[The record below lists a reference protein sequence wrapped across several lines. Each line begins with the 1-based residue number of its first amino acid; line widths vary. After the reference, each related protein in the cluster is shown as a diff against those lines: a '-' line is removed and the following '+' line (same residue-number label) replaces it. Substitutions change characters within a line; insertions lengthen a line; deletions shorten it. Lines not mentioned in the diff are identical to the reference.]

1 MFFANCSNCSGQIG
15 DLKLLLNREFTKIR
29 QELLAE
35 VKFYSRTVS
44 PQLNV
49 LLDNFYDVIQLN
61 EANHKQYA
69 ATIQKSE
76 PADYIFQSFTTED
89 QPLLIKYESEDDD
102 DEGQTMLVP
111 DDSSS
116 CNSPPP
122 TLPMTTQ
129 KSQPSEFFDP
139 FADDDDEDDSS
150 WIVHNS
156 NDGNTDLVFPALC
169 EFCPERFDN
178 ITEYNN
184 HTHKEP
190 RRPQLGRGNQK
201 AICDICAKICA
212 NVFILR
218 SHYTT
223 HFERYFYFYLHR
235 FARMQFFTFRTR
247 PMCDICKRT
256 CASRSS
262 LKRHMLSHNNQREF
276 ACRVCDKQF
285 NMSEALK
292 CHMRLVFLI
301 RRSVIINILLLNSR
315 IHTGEKPYKCSYCDK
330 AFSAQH
336 HMKAHL
342 HIHTGDMPYSC
353 PLCRQSFRERFG
365 VRRHLSR
372 EHHVLKEDMAIVFP
386 NRFQLLNAKEE
397 S

>member
-1 MFFANCSNCSGQIG
+1 MFFSNCSNCSGQIG

-49 LLDNFYDVIQLN
+49 LLDNFYDIIQLN
-61 EANHKQYA
+61 EDSYKQYA
-69 ATIQKSE
+69 ITIKETE
-76 PADYIFQSFTTED
+76 PTDYIFKSFTTTPED

-102 DEGQTMLVP
+102 DEDQAMLVP

-122 TLPMTTQ
+122 TSPMTTQ
-129 KSQPSEFFDP
+129 KSQTSKIFDP
-139 FADDDDEDDSS
+139 FADDDDDDEDSS
-150 WIVHNS
+150 WIVGNNS
-156 NDGNTDLVFPALC
+156 HENTDVVFPQLC

-190 RRPQLGRGNQK
+190 RRPLSNRGNQK

-223 HFERYFYFYLHR
+223 HFERF
-235 FARMQFFTFRTR
+235 
-247 PMCDICKRT
+247 
-256 CASRSS
+256 
-262 LKRHMLSHNNQREF
+262 
-276 ACRVCDKQF
+276 
-285 NMSEALK
+285 
-292 CHMRLVFLI
+292 
-301 RRSVIINILLLNSR
+301 
-315 IHTGEKPYKCSYCDK
+315 
-330 AFSAQH
+330 
-336 HMKAHL
+336 
-342 HIHTGDMPYSC
+342 
-353 PLCRQSFRERFG
+353 
-365 VRRHLSR
+365 
-372 EHHVLKEDMAIVFP
+372 
-386 NRFQLLNAKEE
+386 
-397 S
+397 

>member
-15 DLKLLLNREFTKIR
+15 ELKMLLNREFTKIR
-29 QELLAE
+29 QELLSE

-49 LLDNFYDVIQLN
+49 LLDNFNDLIQLN
-61 EANHKQYA
+61 EISHKQYA
-69 ATIQKSE
+69 ATIPRTELTS
-76 PADYIFQSFTTED
+76 YIFKSITSTTED
-89 QPLLIKYESEDDD
+89 KPLLIKYESEDDD
-102 DEGQTMLVP
+102 DDDDGQAMLVP
-111 DDSSS
+111 DDSQDEYAI
-116 CNSPPP
+116 NSPPP
-122 TLPMTTQ
+122 TSRTEKAQ
-129 KSQPSEFFDP
+129 SSKNFDP
-139 FADDDDEDDSS
+139 FANDDSDNDEDPS
-150 WIVHNS
+150 WSGRSNS
-156 NDGNTDLVFPALC
+156 HHENSDLVFPSLC
-169 EFCPERFDN
+169 EYCPERFDN

-184 HTHKEP
+184 HTHKED
-190 RRPQLGRGNQK
+190 RRPASNRGHQN
-201 AICDICAKICA
+201 AICDICAKVCA

-223 HFERYFYFYLHR
+223 HFVRK
-235 FARMQFFTFRTR
+235 R

-276 ACRVCDKQF
+276 ACHVCDKQF

-292 CHMRLVFLI
+292 CHM
-301 RRSVIINILLLNSR
+301 R

-372 EHHVLKEDMAIVFP
+372 EHNVPKEDMATVFP